1 METESPTSENAPC
14 CKVGKVLRQY
24 DLEHLDRGL
33 QQRWTRE
40 DGQSASIRE
49 LTRELNR
56 ELLQVALT
64 NADVTPIDGEAENLR
79 RIFTDDTVSD
89 NRRIEAKRRLARDG
103 VAVDELLD
111 DFVSHQ
117 TIHNHLRNC
126 QGVTSSNEPAAE
138 DRIGTARSTIFG
150 LQSRAETVTEQTLT
164 QLADNDLLEPGPFDV
179 VVDIQALC
187 EECGRSHGIE
197 QLLSSGGC
205 DCTQQDIDEE

>member
-1 METESPTSENAPC
+1 METGSHTSETTPC
-14 CKVGKVLRQY
+14 CKVGKVLEQY

-33 QQRWTRE
+33 KQRWTRD

-56 ELLQVALT
+56 ELLRTALT
-64 NADVTPIDGEAENLR
+64 NAGVTPIDGEAENLR
-79 RIFTDDTVSD
+79 RIFSDDSVSD
-89 NRRIEAKRRLARDG
+89 NRRVEAKRRLARDG
-103 VAVDELLD
+103 VPVDKLLD

-126 QGVTSSNEPAAE
+126 QGVSRSEESGAE

-150 LQSRAETVTEQTLT
+150 LQSRTETVTEQTLA
-164 QLADNDLLEPGPFDV
+164 QLVDNDLLTPDSFDV

-197 QLLSSGGC
+197 QLLSKGSC
-205 DCTQQDIDEE
+205 DCVQNDVDQE